1 MIFGVLLELLRISD
15 KILFS
20 TKFMIMFSNSSLGFS
35 FNLLDIYSNSV
46 PSIDLSNVSISIS
59 FSKSNTT

>member
-46 PSIDLSNVSISIS
+46 PSIDSSNVSISIS